1 MNKTFS
7 DFASVRS
14 RTNFGKSAG
23 EALVFCPVCAGDAHF
38 LMRRPSDVSCSDR
51 FVEVPRLGWGED
63 IDYWQCDGCAHI
75 FSRDFDDWDND
86 MFRRRIY
93 NKDYALFDPGYL
105 GTRPGLIADAV
116 LDLMKP
122 PLSLLDYGAG
132 EGVLSKRLRAAG
144 FDVTNY
150 EPMGG
155 NTVLQPASADL
166 VLCIEVV
173 EHAPFPGRTFEELH
187 RALRPGGALIIST
200 LLANE
205 ALEHSA
211 WWLGPRNGHVCAF
224 SPQSL
229 DALAPDILSVT
240 PGVHLYGG
248 EALPRDRLLELC
260 KRIDKALLCER

>member
-1 MNKTFS
+1 MNRTINE
-7 DFASVRS
+7 FASVQPRTKS
-14 RTNFGKSAG
+14 RKPSA
-23 EALVFCPVCAGDAHF
+23 ETLAFCPVCAGDAHF

-63 IDYWQCDGCAHI
+63 IDYWRCDGCAHI
-75 FSRDFDDWDND
+75 FSRNFDDWDNNL
-86 MFRRRIY
+86 FRKRIY
-93 NKDYALFDPGYL
+93 NSDYALFDPGYL
-105 GTRPGLIADAV
+105 GTRPGLIAEAIC
-116 LDLMKP
+116 DLMAP
-122 PLSLLDYGAG
+122 PLSILDYGAG
-132 EGVLSKRLRAAG
+132 EGILSQRLRAAG
-144 FDVTNY
+144 FDVENY

-155 NTVLQPASADL
+155 NTELQPNSADL

-173 EHAPFPGRTFEELH
+173 EHAPFPGRTFEDLH

-248 EALPRDRLLELC
+248 SSQKREELVALC
-260 KRIDKALLCER
+260 KRIDSALLCER